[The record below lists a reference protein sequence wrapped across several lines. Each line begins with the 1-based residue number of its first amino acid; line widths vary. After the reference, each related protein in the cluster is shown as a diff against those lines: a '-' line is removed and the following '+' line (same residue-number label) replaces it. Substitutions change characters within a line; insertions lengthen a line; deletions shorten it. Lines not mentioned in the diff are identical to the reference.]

1 MDKILFTFGVPFTGL
16 GLLLAAC
23 GLALALLIVIAI
35 SVLRAGSARALE
47 AALVAERQ
55 NEADDKMAELTRLN
69 AELTGR
75 LRSMAEVMTS
85 RQTDLARI
93 MADRLDAVGARVGQG
108 LEQGAR
114 STADHLAKLGERLAV
129 IDRAQEGLTGLT
141 KEMLGLKEI
150 LANKQSRGAFGQ
162 GRMEAI
168 VRDNLSADAFAFQ
181 HVLSNRNRPDCVIRL
196 PGDDRLMVVDAK
208 FPLEAFTA
216 FRAAEC
222 QAKSP
227 VRTLEKLDV
236 SRQWM
241 GQHGEIVI
249 ETCARSFLH
258 HQVRAMVGTLM
269 LAGCRRLSADDVAD
283 ILATGD
289 KTRCG
294 PLAPACGLTFV
305 GVDYT

>member
-1 MDKILFTFGVPFTGL
+1 MPRYKLVIEYDGAPF
-16 GLLLAAC
+16 C
-23 GLALALLIVIAI
+23 GWQRQADDPTVQGAI
-35 SVLRAGSARALE
+35 E
-47 AALVAERQ
+47 AAVTRFSGEAARLTCAGRTDAGVHATHQVAHLDLTKAWRTDTVRDALNAHLRPQPVAVVAAEIVPETFDARHSAIRRHYRYRIL
-55 NEADDKMAELTRLN
+55 NRRSPAALTRAHVWHVPWALDAELMHAAAQR
-69 AELTGR
+69 LTGR
-75 LRSMAEVMTS
+75 H
-85 RQTDLARI
+85 D
-93 MADRLDAVGARVGQG
+93 
-108 LEQGAR
+108 
-114 STADHLAKLGERLAV
+114 
-129 IDRAQEGLTGLT
+129 
-141 KEMLGLKEI
+141 
-150 LANKQSRGAFGQ
+150 
-162 GRMEAI
+162 
-168 VRDNLSADAFAFQ
+168 
-181 HVLSNRNRPDCVIRL
+181 
-196 PGDDRLMVVDAK
+196 
-208 FPLEAFTA
+208 FTA

-269 LAGCRRLSADDVAD
+269 LAGCRRLAADDVAD

-305 GVDYT
+305 GVDYEAGK